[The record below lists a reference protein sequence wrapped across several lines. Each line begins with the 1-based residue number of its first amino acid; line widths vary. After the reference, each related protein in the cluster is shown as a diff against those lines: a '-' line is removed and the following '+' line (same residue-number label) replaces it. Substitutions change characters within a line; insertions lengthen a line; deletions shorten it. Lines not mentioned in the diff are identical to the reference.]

1 MRICVCFTG
10 LLCHDTVLGMPM
22 SITIV
27 SVRLIYKEDGVC
39 LCVTECVY
47 TLMSV
52 CVPACVYVDECVCV
66 CVYIGHLYLENEP
79 KSQFLTKPHVW
90 FDTDE
95 SIHCISPWSMLGCLL
110 VCEHTTP
117 SAKRSGPLWHR

>member
-1 MRICVCFTG
+1 
-10 LLCHDTVLGMPM
+10 M

-66 CVYIGHLYLENEP
+66 CVY
-79 KSQFLTKPHVW
+79 T
-90 FDTDE
+90 
-95 SIHCISPWSMLGCLL
+95 
-110 VCEHTTP
+110 
-117 SAKRSGPLWHR
+117 